1 MENLKT
7 SNAKITIDIDY
18 DGTYAYYEI
27 GDIDLAL
34 SIKFDY
40 DGRCQ
45 FLLIEPSFFAS
56 DEEEKYYNENWEQ
69 IESEITEA
77 YYNLQK

>member
-18 DGTYAYYEI
+18 DGIYAYYEI

-56 DEEEKYYNENWEQ
+56 DEEEKYYEENQEQ
-69 IESEITEA
+69 IDAEITEA